1 MCPSP
6 LAVNHNIFVFKQPL
20 TSYRLLQ
27 IRLGNWPVYS
37 FFLALGQILSANS
50 YQIVLLTGTTTQN
63 ATKLYMVSGVYGATS
78 IIWWLLYRRFQSL
91 YSLSIPWF
99 FYGLG
104 FLLLGISPFVPADGG
119 RGVIQDVAT
128 CLYATGSSTG
138 SLFFSV
144 NFGDEGGAP
153 ISTWIF
159 RACVIQGI
167 QQLYTVALWY
177 WGSAIDAQNGSQT
190 VNSHLVAG
198 SVSIVVII
206 AIPVAIVLW
215 LVGIILY
222 LGLPDYYRQ
231 TPGYIPS
238 FYKSL
243 LRRHVVPWF
252 FLSVVVQNYW
262 LSAPYGRNWQFL
274 FSSKYIPG
282 WSAVLLAVGFF
293 VVVWAL
299 LLWILSRLSTT
310 HPWIAPMFS
319 VGLGAP
325 RWAQM
330 LWGTS
335 GVGLYLPWAGAVGGA
350 VVSRALWLWLGVLD
364 AVQGVGVGME
374 LLLTLTRQHVAAT
387 LVGGQVLGS
396 VATILARA
404 TAPDRVGPGDVFPD
418 FSEGVMPGVGKAW
431 FWVALGMQLVLPFGY
446 FKFFRKEQ
454 VAKP

>member
-1 MCPSP
+1 MSP
-6 LAVNHNIFVFKQPL
+6 FPILRL
-20 TSYRLLQ
+20 TKRPDSLTRTTRFLQ
-27 IRLGNWPVYS
+27 IRVGNWPIYS
-37 FFLALGQILSANS
+37 FLLALGQILAANS
-50 YQIVLLTGTTTQN
+50 YQIVLLTGTTSQT
-63 ATKLYMVSGVYGATS
+63 AAKLYMVSGVYGGTS
-78 IIWWLLYRRFQSL
+78 IVWWLMFRRFQSL
-91 YSLSIPWF
+91 YSLSLPWL
-99 FYGLG
+99 FYGLA
-104 FLLLGISPFVPADGG
+104 FLLLGISPFVPASGS
-119 RGVIQDVAT
+119 REAIQDVAT
-128 CLYATGSSTG
+128 CLYATGASTG

-153 ISTWIF
+153 ISTWMF
-159 RACVIQGI
+159 RACIIQGI

-177 WGSAIDAQNGSQT
+177 WGSIVEAQNGSA
-190 VNSHLVAG
+190 SISSKLVAD
-198 SVSIVVII
+198 SVPIVLII
-206 AIPVAIVLW
+206 AIPVAIILW
-215 LVGIILY
+215 LVGIVLFV
-222 LGLPDYYRQ
+222 GLPDYYRQ
-231 TPGYIPS
+231 APGYIPS

-252 FLSVVVQNYW
+252 FAAVVVQNYW

-274 FSSKYIPG
+274 FSSKHIPG

-293 VVVWAL
+293 AIVWAL
-299 LLWILSRLSTT
+299 LLWLLSKFSTG
-310 HPWIAPMFS
+310 HPWIVPMFS

-335 GVGLYLPWAGAVGGA
+335 GIGLYLPWIQSAVASA

-364 AVQGVGVGME
+364 TIQGVGIGMV

-387 LVGGQVLGS
+387 LVGAQALGS

-418 FSEGVMPGVGKAW
+418 FSEGAMPGIGRAW
-431 FWVALGMQLVLPFGY
+431 FWVALVMQLVLPFGY

>member
-1 MCPSP
+1 MVVDPK
-6 LAVNHNIFVFKQPL
+6 IFVFGQLL
-20 TSYRLLQ
+20 TPYRYLQ
-27 IRLGNWPVYS
+27 IRLGNWPIYS
-37 FFLALGQILSANS
+37 FLLALGQILSANS

-78 IIWWLLYRRFQSL
+78 IIWWLLFRRFKSL
-91 YSLSIPWF
+91 YSLTLPWF

-104 FLLLGISPFVPADGG
+104 FLLLGISPFVSAEGG
-119 RGVIQDVAT
+119 RGAIQDVAT
-128 CLYATGSSTG
+128 CLYAAGSSTG

-153 ISTWIF
+153 ISIWIF
-159 RACVIQGI
+159 RACIIQGI
-167 QQLYTVALWY
+167 QQLYSVALWY

-190 VNSHLVAG
+190 LNSQVVAG
-198 SVSIVVII
+198 SVSIVVVI

-215 LVGIILY
+215 LVGIILF

-252 FLSVVVQNYW
+252 FLSVLVQNYW

-274 FSSKYIPG
+274 FSSKSIPG
-282 WSAVLLAVGFF
+282 WSAVLLAIGFF
-293 VVVWAL
+293 IVVWAL
-299 LLWILSRLSTT
+299 LLWLLSRLSTT

-364 AVQGVGVGME
+364 AVQGVGVGMV

-387 LVGGQVLGS
+387 LVGGQVLGA
-396 VATILARA
+396 VATMLARA